1 MEIVKFIKDY
11 WVQIVFLCGVAS
23 TLIVQIK
30 TSREATRCSLRND
43 ILEIWDKCK
52 DTKTITKFQL
62 DSYIDSR
69 DLYYKLNGDGFIHTL
84 DTQIM
89 TFKIID

>member
-1 MEIVKFIKDY
+1 MEIIKFIKDY
-11 WVQIVFLCGVAS
+11 WVQIVFLCGVVS
-23 TLIVQIK
+23 TLVIQIK

-52 DTKTITKFQL
+52 NTKTITKFQL
-62 DSYIDSR
+62 DSYIESR
-69 DLYYKLNGDGFIHTL
+69 DLYYKLKGDGFIHTL

-89 TFKIID
+89 TFKIVD